1 MSYLNKDRRLGFV
14 KISFSM
20 LAMELEVISAAFVEM
35 QFVPLHIET
44 KLHEDLVEYYGTSP
58 KFRPVLEGERIP
70 LYTINIRNYHS
81 DGLQLFS
88 FEEVRS

>member
-1 MSYLNKDRRLGFV
+1 MLFLNKDRRLGFV
-14 KISFSM
+14 KLSFPM
-20 LAMELEVISAAFVEM
+20 LAYELETIRAVFVEM
-35 QFVPLHIET
+35 QFVPIHIET

-70 LYTINIRNYHS
+70 MYDIRINIECF
-81 DGLQLFS
+81 DVKPLFS